1 MSLKYTCPSC
11 RTPLG
16 YEGLCWK
23 CKCEQERKSTLAWT
37 PEQIKEKQNGLIKN
51 IRKLNDMEDPGSC
64 WATGMPSPRRF
75 SGQRWPQRC
84 SGPARSTTTL
94 PPMYGMV

>member
-51 IRKLNDMEDPGSC
+51 IRKLNDMEDPELTDFLQLLSYRD
-64 WATGMPSPRRF
+64 AITPEN
-75 SGQRWPQRC
+75 QRV
-84 SGPARSTTTL
+84 AFTEVIEYEFTKTK
-94 PPMYGMV
+94 